1 MNKKSVKDLDL
12 QGKKVLMR
20 VDFNVPLDSSQ
31 NITDDSRIQ
40 AALKTINY
48 IRESGAK
55 LILMSHLGRP
65 KGQKNQELSLK
76 PVAERLSQL
85 INQPVRMVDDCI
97 GQKVKEEVN
106 GLKNGEVI
114 LLQNLRF
121 YPQEK
126 ANDQDFAKELASLAD
141 IYVNDAFGTAHR
153 AHASTEGVTHFLDS
167 VAGFLIDK
175 EIQYFQKVLTEP
187 KKPFVFIL
195 GGAKV
200 SDKIP
205 VIENMIDKADSIII
219 GGAMAYTFLKVKGIE
234 IGSSLLEEDM
244 FDVIKKI
251 LTKAKERGVE
261 LLLPIDHLVT
271 DDIKK
276 SQNVKTTEEAD
287 IEPGW
292 IGVDI
297 GPKTQKEFSQKIK
310 EANTIV
316 WNGPMGIFENDLF
329 SQGTKSIAEA
339 ITESQAVSVIGGG
352 DTAAAVKKFELSDK
366 MSHISTGG
374 GASLE
379 LLEGKELPGISAL
392 SMKLS

>member
-1 MNKKSVKDLDL
+1 MEKKSVKDLDL
-12 QGKKVLMR
+12 AGKKVLMR
-20 VDFNVPLDSSQ
+20 ADFNVPLDSDK

-40 AALKTINY
+40 AALTTINY

-65 KGQKNQELSLK
+65 KGQRNQELSLK

-85 INQPVRMVDDCI
+85 INQPVKMVDDCI
-97 GQKVKEEVN
+97 GDEVKEAVD

-141 IYVNDAFGTAHR
+141 LYVNDAFGTAHR
-153 AHASTEGVTHFLDS
+153 AHASTEGVAHFLDS
-167 VAGFLIDK
+167 AAGFLIDK

-187 KKPFVFIL
+187 KKPFIFIL

-205 VIENMIDKADSIII
+205 VIENMMDKADSIII
-219 GGAMAYTFLKVKGIE
+219 GGVMAYTFLKVEGIE

-244 FDVIKKI
+244 FDVVKRI
-251 LTKAKERGVE
+251 LTKAKEKGVE

-276 SQNVKTTEEAD
+276 GENIKTTEEAD

-297 GPKTQKEFSQKIK
+297 GPKTQKEFSQRIK
-310 EANTIV
+310 GANTIV

-329 SQGTKSIAEA
+329 AQGTKVIAQA
-339 ITESQAVSVIGGG
+339 VTESEATSVIGGG

-374 GASLE
+374 GASLQF
-379 LLEGKELPGISAL
+379 LEGKDLPGISAL
-392 SMKLS
+392 SNKG

>member
-1 MNKKSVKDLDL
+1 MEKKSVKDLDL

-20 VDFNVPLDSSQ
+20 ADFNVPLDSSQ

-40 AALKTINY
+40 AALGTINY

-65 KGQKNQELSLK
+65 KGQKNQEFSLK

-85 INQPVRMVDDCI
+85 INQPVKMVDDCI
-97 GQKVKEEVN
+97 GDKVKEAAD
-106 GLKNGEVI
+106 GLKNGEVM

-121 YPQEK
+121 YPEEK
-126 ANDQDFAKELASLAD
+126 NNDQEFAKKLASLANFF
-141 IYVNDAFGTAHR
+141 VNDAFGTAHR

-167 VAGFLIDK
+167 AAGFLIDK

-195 GGAKV
+195 GGAKI

-205 VIENMIDKADSIII
+205 VIENMIDKADSILI
-219 GGAMAYTFLKVKGIE
+219 GGAMAYTFLKVKEIE

-244 FDVIKKI
+244 FDVVKKI
-251 LTKAKERGVE
+251 LAKAKEKGVE
-261 LLLPIDHLVT
+261 ILLPVDHLVT
-271 DDIKK
+271 NDIQSGENTK
-276 SQNVKTTEEAD
+276 VTED
-287 IEPGW
+287 VNIEEGW

-297 GPKTQKEFSQKIK
+297 GPKTEKLFEEKIR
-310 EANTIV
+310 AAGTVV
-316 WNGPMGIFENDLF
+316 WNGPMGIFEKDQF
-329 SQGTKSIAEA
+329 AKGTKAVAEA
-339 ITESQAVSVIGGG
+339 IAESEAISVIGGG
-352 DTAAAVKKFELSDK
+352 DTAAAVKKFELSDQ

-374 GASLE
+374 GASLQF
-379 LLEGKELPGISAL
+379 LEGKDLPGISAL
-392 SMKLS
+392 SDR